1 MFRIYDTTL
10 GFRNIRVW
18 RFLWHAAGA
27 GEEQELGI
35 LVLVDLDLDLDSSSW
50 ISKILFLDQ
59 GTPLLRSGRAYPQMF
74 SSFLCCRNFPCEKMI
89 HLFSVFI
96 TPHCL
101 ESFVFLWEFRHFHYE
116 WPLYWT
122 TYTIFRFYSWTF
134 RSIYYLINNKHVFKA
149 KRFKVRE
156 RESYKWWFH
165 SRCLSAL
172 EQYSVLIRWINFAAV
187 FHFWIHLWI
196 HVFISLKY
204 CGFAEQFPEA
214 EWIWMDQKS
223 RIWNQL

>member
-1 MFRIYDTTL
+1 
-10 GFRNIRVW
+10 
-18 RFLWHAAGA
+18 
-27 GEEQELGI
+27 
-35 LVLVDLDLDLDSSSW
+35 
-50 ISKILFLDQ
+50 
-59 GTPLLRSGRAYPQMF
+59 MF
-74 SSFLCCRNFPCEKMI
+74 SLFLCCRNFPCEKMI

-101 ESFVFLWEFRHFHYE
+101 KSFVFLWEFRHFHYE

-165 SRCLSAL
+165 SRCLWAWAVFRLNQVDKFRCGIPFLNPFVDSCIHLFEILRICRTVFRSMNMNGSKIKNLKSAL
-172 EQYSVLIRWINFAAV
+172 EGILQ
-187 FHFWIHLWI
+187 
-196 HVFISLKY
+196 ISTLCSILGKVKHQ
-204 CGFAEQFPEA
+204 GKKFRKIPKTLRHALSENSF
-214 EWIWMDQKS
+214 S
-223 RIWNQL
+223 